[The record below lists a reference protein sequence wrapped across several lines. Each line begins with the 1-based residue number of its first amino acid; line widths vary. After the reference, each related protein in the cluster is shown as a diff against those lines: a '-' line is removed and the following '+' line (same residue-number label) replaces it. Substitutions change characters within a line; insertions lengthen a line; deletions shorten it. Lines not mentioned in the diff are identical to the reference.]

1 MASNDGMNYA
11 PTGKPDPVVEPGQ
24 FCFAVAAM
32 DHGHIHGQTN
42 GLTEAGATLKYVCDP
57 NHPEAAKSIAEQHGA
72 AVVVDLQTVLD
83 DPEIQLVAAAA
94 IPNLRAELGI
104 RCMDAG
110 KHYFTDKTP
119 LTRLDQLEAVK
130 AAVARTG
137 KKYMCYF
144 SERLHV
150 ECAMHAG
157 TLIEQG
163 AIGRVIQVTGFGPH
177 RLGDPKNRP
186 DWFYNH
192 EQYGGILCDIG
203 SHQIEQFLHYA
214 GCQDATIQASKV
226 ANYDHPDFPELEDF
240 GDCTL
245 IGDNGATMYFRVDWF
260 TPDSL
265 RVWGDGRT
273 FIIGTEGYIEL
284 RKYIDVA
291 QDKHVQDV
299 LILVNADGEQRMELA
314 GQVGF
319 QFFGQLIRDCLD
331 GTENAMTQA
340 HALKAA
346 ELCVRAQLQAQ
357 HLSN

>member
-1 MASNDGMNYA
+1 MSYA
-11 PTGKPDPVVEPGQ
+11 PCGKPDPVVGPGE

-32 DHGHIHGQTN
+32 DHGHIFGQVN
-42 GLTEAGATLKYVCDP
+42 GLTEAGATLKYVYDA
-57 NHPEAAKSIAEQHGA
+57 HDPEAAQALAVQHGA
-72 AVVVDLQTVLD
+72 THVDNLQVILD
-83 DPEIQLVAAAA
+83 DHEIQLVAAAA
-94 IPNLRAELGI
+94 IPNVRAELGI

-119 LTRLDQLEAVK
+119 LTSLEQLDTVK
-130 AAVARTG
+130 AAVTRTG
-137 KKYMCYF
+137 KKYMVYF

-150 ECAMHAG
+150 ECAMHA
-157 TLIEQG
+157 TDLIAQG

-177 RLGDPKNRP
+177 RLGPPEKRP
-186 DWFYNH
+186 GWFYNH

-203 SHQIEQFLHYA
+203 SHQIEQFLTYA
-214 GCQDATIQASKV
+214 GCEDAAVQASKV
-226 ANYDHPDFPELEDF
+226 ANYNHPDFPELEDF

-260 TPDSL
+260 TPDKL

-273 FIIGTEGYIEL
+273 FITGTEGTIEL

-291 QDKHVQDV
+291 NPERIQDV
-299 LILVNADGEQRMELA
+299 LILVNDAGEQRMELA

-319 QFFGQLIRDCLD
+319 KFFGRLIRDCID
-331 GTENAMTQA
+331 NTETAMTQA

-346 ELCVRAQLQAQ
+346 ELCVKAQRQAQ
-357 HLSN
+357 RLT